1 MKARKKDILTIPNL
15 ISLLRLL
22 MIPVYI
28 ILYVNA
34 DTACDYAVAA
44 AVLALSCITDMA
56 DGWIARKFHMISD
69 IGIVLDPIA
78 DKGTQGAV
86 IICLAI
92 DFPVL
97 WALFGLLLVKE
108 SFQFFAGLACYRK
121 GKMMKGALMSGKI
134 CTVALFV
141 SLIAL
146 ILFHETVTPLCV
158 TIITVTDALFM
169 LNAFIRYGVAYQ
181 KQIPLIRDIGK

>member
-1 MKARKKDILTIPNL
+1 
-15 ISLLRLL
+15 
-22 MIPVYI
+22 MIPVYVL
-28 ILYVNA
+28 LYVRA
-34 DTACDYAVAA
+34 DSACDYAVAA
-44 AVLALSCITDMA
+44 AVLALSCFTDMV

-78 DKGTQGAV
+78 DKATQGTV

-97 WALFGLLLVKE
+97 WALFGLLLIKE
-108 SFQFFAGLACYRK
+108 AFQFFAGLACYCK

-134 CTVALFV
+134 CTVVLFV

-146 ILFHETVTPLCV
+146 ILFHETIAPLCV
-158 TIITVTDALFM
+158 TLITVTDALFM
-169 LNAFIRYGVAYQ
+169 LNAFIRYGIAYR